1 MICLILAGDLNLEE
15 TVLEKIVNEV
25 KAPKG
30 VQSNIDC
37 FVTEISG
44 IIERCEL
51 TKVSTSKLNNF
62 PIALSEHSKF
72 PGAKILHCS
81 PVNALK
87 TKNLGDSNFI

>member
-1 MICLILAGDLNLEE
+1 M
-15 TVLEKIVNEV
+15 EKIVNEV
-25 KAPKG
+25 NAPKG
-30 VQSNIDC
+30 VPCNIDH

-51 TKVSTSKLNNF
+51 TNVSTSKLNNF
-62 PIALSEHSKF
+62 PIAMSEHLKF